1 MARSK
6 TGTFVLTENVQ
17 IAAAGFTGS
26 GTVATSAYIDVGSNQ
41 GLAVEK
47 VDIIWQDEDTATGVF
62 STGIGGAVP
71 GNTAFDCQ
79 LTDLNPNAVI
89 LRADSNSLIASGSL
103 NIDDTNNILT
113 MAPDVIPDEFGK
125 LDQAR
130 MVISDQMFV
139 TATSSTAINA
149 GHTMHA
155 TVRISCRIVALS
167 KADWVSIALTQV
179 ASD

>member
-17 IAAAGFTGS
+17 IAAAAVTGT

-47 VDIIWQDEDTATGVF
+47 VDIIWQDEDATGLI
-62 STGIGGAVP
+62 STGISGAVA

-79 LTDLNPNAVI
+79 LTDLNPNSVI
-89 LRADSNSLIASGSL
+89 LRADSNALIASGSL
-103 NIDDTNNILT
+103 NLDDANNILT

-139 TATSSTAINA
+139 VATSSQPVLA
-149 GHTMHA
+149 GHIIHA

-167 KADWVSIALTQV
+167 KQDWVSIALTQV